1 MQIDTFPSSSRRS
14 ARWTSKAHASTWA
27 LLGGLTLLAA
37 LSAYAVEVY
46 AESATYC
53 GALVQRGV
61 ADLDSFCAESLYDDR
76 RRLVTGL
83 AAMGTLLL
91 AVAGYLGRRARREA
105 EAEPQVEDFSWPAYL
120 GTCVACSVFLPFA
133 HLVAFV
139 LALAFADQGLAS
151 STGLPTG
158 WRHLSLALGVS
169 AVCLFMSRHGL
180 AQRSALAAAGLAV
193 PVTLAMQI
201 ALGVP
206 VESFTNDASA
216 RVTAPAVWLSA
227 VPVVVGVLS
236 VVAAAQCRGW
246 RAPRPR
252 VGVLAVLI
260 SSVAATVALMPQLLP
275 AYREAQGGGPSP
287 RGGLP
292 PELWL
297 PIVVGAAVAC
307 VVAIAVGYRKTGDA

>member
-1 MQIDTFPSSSRRS
+1 MLQS
-14 ARWTSKAHASTWA
+14 ARWLSRAHASTWA

-53 GALVQRGV
+53 GALVQREV
-61 ADLDSFCAESLYDDR
+61 PDLSSFCSESLYDER

-83 AAMGTLLL
+83 AAAGIVLM
-91 AVAGYLGRRARREA
+91 AFAGYLQRRARRSTD
-105 EAEPQVEDFSWPAYL
+105 AEPHVEGLSWPAYV
-120 GTCVACSVFLPFA
+120 GTCAACSVFLPFA

-139 LALAFADQGLAS
+139 LALALADEGLAS

-158 WRHLSLALGVS
+158 WRHISLALGVI

-180 AQRSALAAAGLAV
+180 TQRSALAAVGLAV

-206 VESFTNDASA
+206 VESFTIDSSA
-216 RVTAPAVWLSA
+216 RVTPPAVWLSA
-227 VPVVVGVLS
+227 APVVVGALS
-236 VVAAAQCRGW
+236 LVAALQHRGW

-252 VGVLAVLI
+252 VGVIAVLV
-260 SSVAATVALMPQLLP
+260 SSAAATVALMPQLLP
-275 AYREAQGGGPSP
+275 AYREAQGGGPNP

-297 PIVVGAAVAC
+297 PIVVGVALGC
-307 VVAIAVGYRKTGDA
+307 LAAIAACYRKTRDT